1 MTETRTVAY
10 RAILLAAGLVVLGLL
25 FQQLVT
31 LMLAVLMTVI
41 IAIPLSA
48 GADRLERRGVPRPL
62 GVLAG
67 LLAGV
72 SALALVLALVIPPF
86 VDQAEAF
93 IDDVPV
99 VVDDLRDQI
108 HDITGATTEDI
119 GDQVQESLQSL
130 IDDPAQLLGQIT
142 SIGLSIAAV
151 LGALIL
157 IVITAFYMAVRPD
170 PLIDGALKLF
180 PPARRPHAQH
190 VMGRLRASWI
200 GWMQGVAVDMLVTGT
215 LLYIGLSLVGL
226 EFAIVF
232 AVVTALLVVVPY
244 FGAIVGGALP
254 VLFALTDSPGKAL
267 LVLAVYVAVQQIE
280 SNVIIP
286 LVMSRTVRLHPAVIA
301 VGVVLVGQVF
311 GVVGLLVAVPILSA
325 IVILVDELWVKPTE
339 DRHDADG
346 RTAIELPPDM
356 ESATETDE
364 GSSAAAARL
373 R

>member
-1 MTETRTVAY
+1 MGLVRETRNVAY

-48 GADRLERRGVPRPL
+48 GADRLERHGVPRPL

-67 LLAGV
+67 LLAGL

-86 VDQAEAF
+86 VNQAEAF

-108 HDITGATTEDI
+108 HDLTGATTEDI
-119 GDQVQESLQSL
+119 GEQVQESLQSL

-157 IVITAFYMAVRPD
+157 ILITAFYMAVRPE

-190 VMGRLRASWI
+190 VMARLRTSWI

-267 LVLAVYVAVQQIE
+267 LVLFVYLVVQQVE

-311 GVVGLLVAVPILSA
+311 GFVGLVVAVPILSA
-325 IVILVDELWVKPTE
+325 LVILVDELWVTPTE
-339 DRHDADG
+339 ERHDAEA
-346 RTAIELPPDM
+346 RSAIELPV
-356 ESATETDE
+356 EAEHAGDE
-364 GSSAAAARL
+364 PKAPAARL
-373 R
+373 G